1 MYPIP
6 SAARAL
12 FEAEQKQVLRITGY
26 SGNPTPVSLTI
37 TDANVMLNGFSI
49 DRYSSNS
56 EKLELGT
63 AISAELTL
71 KLDNR
76 LGQYNGVIFEGAELF
91 VEIGIADWSQTNPT
105 IYWLPCGYFT
115 PDEQPRALN
124 TITIHALDRMM
135 KFDAPMPLVEPWTDN
150 LGNVIQT
157 QGDETIYFDTVV
169 KTNFPLTVAALVQ
182 YVCTKAGVPFDQ
194 DLSTLPN
201 YDFVVTG
208 IPNVQKEITY
218 RNIVQWCA
226 ALMGCNAWIDWAGK
240 LRFSWYGGAS
250 DYLST
255 TANRFSSDML
265 ENDVTV
271 TGIVYKNLQGAT
283 LVYGEEGNLIDV
295 TGNYLI
301 SDDATTPWEKVA
313 NAVKGYTY
321 RPFSA
326 SATPAPYLW
335 PMDTITFR
343 NKYGIDYTCALT
355 NVNLGL
361 NASTELA
368 SKGSVK
374 GTTNLSGTTN
384 QYSHMIERN
393 TEAINNALRVAS
405 NAWTNASSADEAAR
419 NAAALAA
426 NARIAAMAAQA
437 LANGAQSAAEGAQSS
452 ANNASAREQWIYCS
466 APDGTQ
472 SMSPVTVWISNSNPY
487 QGSWTTTRPQFDPNY
502 PVLFV
507 ALQRQSVSQRNS
519 PFNPCSCTTPVVDL
533 TTTVIDGGTITT
545 GKINA
550 NFIQTG
556 VLTGGNGVTT
566 LDLLSGNFY
575 SSNVNLTG
583 YFTSNNTISARENLE
598 TKISSANV
606 NFRTNY
612 QYYDYDLGSYVQ
624 TYADTGVISSRYYQP
639 ANKYIT
645 TVSAPSGNEYASADT
660 GWQQV
665 EVPSELRLSTGFA
678 SHIYIS
684 SDAGIDVRGNTVIN
698 GDLSVTGTKSRNVSI
713 DQFGDR
719 LLYAYET
726 PSPIFGD
733 VGEAHIGADGKCY
746 VWFDAVFAQ
755 TIADAQYQVF
765 LQRYGNGDCWVS
777 ERTGAYFIVEG
788 DPGLGFAWEVKAKQ
802 RGYEQTRLEPAEKF
816 SMKDQAYGEKAVL
829 YIENL
834 RKERETA

>member
-91 VEIGIADWSQTNPT
+91 VEIGIADWSQTDPT
-105 IYWLPCGYFT
+105 IYWFPCGYFT

-218 RNIVQWCA
+218 RNVVQWCA
-226 ALMGCNAWIDWAGK
+226 ALMGCNAWIDWEGK
-240 LRFSWYGGAS
+240 LRFSWYGGTS

-255 TANRFSSDML
+255 IGNRFSSDML
-265 ENDVTV
+265 ENDVTI

-419 NAAALAA
+419 NAAALAT
-426 NARIAAMAAQA
+426 NARIAANLAQA

-452 ANNASAREQWIYCS
+452 ANSASSREQWIYRS

-472 SMSPVTVWISNSNPY
+472 SMSPVTVWISNSDPD
-487 QGSWTTTRPQFDPNY
+487 QGAWTTTRPQFDPDY

-507 ALQRQSVSQRNS
+507 ALQRQSVSQRS
-519 PFNPCSCTTPVVDL
+519 SLFNQCDCTTPVVDL

-566 LDLLSGNFY
+566 LDLLNGNF
-575 SSNVNLTG
+575 STTNATLAGT
-583 YFTSNNTISARENLE
+583 FKAT
-598 TKISSANV
+598 SANGSYTQISDGRI
-606 NFRTNY
+606 NFRFP
-612 QYYDYDLGSYVQ
+612 DD
-624 TYADTGVISSRYYQP
+624 DPSSTDMNGIIRMD
-639 ANKYIT
+639 T
-645 TVSAPSGNEYASADT
+645 TVDQSTQITDYRMWIISRSFGQDT
-660 GWQQV
+660 T
-665 EVPSELRLSTGFA
+665 SEIILSTTG
-678 SHIYIS
+678 S
-684 SDAGIDVRGNTVIN
+684 SLGTSIRITYDDGIVLNPFGSSVRVL
-698 GDLSVTGTKSRNVSI
+698 GDFSVTGTKSRNVPI

-726 PSPIFGD
+726 PSPLFGD
-733 VGEAHIGADGKCY
+733 VGEARIGADGKCY

-755 TIADAQYQVF
+755 TIAGVQYQVF

-777 ERTGAYFIVEG
+777 ERTGAHFIVEG

-802 RGYEQTRLEPAEKF
+802 RGYEQTRLEPADKF
-816 SMKDQAYGEKAVL
+816 SMKDQTYGEKAAL

>member
-49 DRYSSNS
+49 DRFSSNS

-63 AISAELTL
+63 AISSELTL

-91 VEIGIADWSQTNPT
+91 VEIGIADWSQTDPT
-105 IYWLPCGYFT
+105 IYWIPCGYFT

-157 QGDETIYFDTVV
+157 RGDETIYFDTVV
-169 KTNFPLTVAALVQ
+169 KTSFPLTVAALVQ
-182 YVCTKAGVPFDQ
+182 YVCTKAGVPFNQ

-226 ALMGCNAWIDWAGK
+226 ALMGCNAWIDWNGA
-240 LRFSWYGGAS
+240 LRFSWYGGTS

-343 NKYGIDYTCALT
+343 NKYGIDYVCALT

-374 GTTNLSGTTN
+374 GTTNLNGTAN

-419 NAAALAA
+419 NAAALAT
-426 NARIAAMAAQA
+426 NARIAAMAAQT
-437 LANGAQSAAEGAQSS
+437 LANQAQNSANGAQSS
-452 ANNASAREQWIYCS
+452 ANSASSREQRIYRS
-466 APDGTQ
+466 APDGT
-472 SMSPVTVWISNSNPY
+472 SSLLPNNTWVTYSQPA
-487 QGSWTTTRPQFDPNY
+487 QGVWTTTRPKFDPAF

-507 ALQRQSVSQRNS
+507 ALQRQSVSQRS
-519 PFNPCSCTTPVVDL
+519 SIFNLCDCTTPVVDL
-533 TTTVIDGGTITT
+533 TTTVIDGGNITT
-545 GKINA
+545 GSINA

-566 LDLLSGNFY
+566 LDLISGNFY
-575 SSNVNLTG
+575 SANVNLTG
-583 YFTSNNTISARENLE
+583 YFTSNQTVSARESREAKL
-598 TKISSANV
+598 SAGNI

-612 QYYDYDLGSYVQ
+612 QYYDSNTGSFVDD
-624 TYADTGVISSRYYQP
+624 YADSGVIASRYEPSLGRYVM
-639 ANKYIT
+639 Y
-645 TVSAPSGNEYASADT
+645 VSAPSGNEYASAGT
-660 GWQQV
+660 NWQPV
-665 EVPSELRLSTGFA
+665 EVPSELRLSAGLNNYIHINSNTGIVA
-678 SHIYIS
+678 K
-684 SDAGIDVRGNTVIN
+684 GNTVIN
-698 GDLSVTGTKSRNVSI
+698 GDLSVTGTKSRNVPI

-726 PSPIFGD
+726 PSPLFGD
-733 VGEAHIGADGKCY
+733 VGEARIGADGKCY

-755 TIADAQYQVF
+755 TIADTQYQVF

-777 ERTGAYFIVEG
+777 ERTGAYFVVEG
-788 DPGLGFAWEVKAKQ
+788 DPGLAFAWEVKAKQ

-816 SMKDQAYGEKAVL
+816 SIKEQTYGENAAL

-834 RKERETA
+834 RKERNA

>member
-1 MYPIP
+1 MYPIS

-49 DRYSSNS
+49 DRFSSNS

-63 AISAELTL
+63 AISSELTL

-105 IYWLPCGYFT
+105 IYWIPCGYFT

-169 KTNFPLTVAALVQ
+169 KTSFPLTVAALVQ

-226 ALMGCNAWIDWAGK
+226 ALMGCNAWIDWSGK
-240 LRFSWYGGAS
+240 LRFSWYGGTS

-283 LVYGEEGNLIDV
+283 LVYGDEGNLIDV

-374 GTTNLSGTTN
+374 GTTNLNGTAN

-419 NAAALAA
+419 NAAALAT
-426 NARIAAMAAQA
+426 NARIAAMAAQT
-437 LANGAQSAAEGAQSS
+437 LANQAQNSANGAQSS
-452 ANNASAREQWIYCS
+452 ANSASSREQRIYRS
-466 APDGTQ
+466 APDGT
-472 SMSPVTVWISNSNPY
+472 SSLLPNNTWVTYSQPA
-487 QGSWTTTRPQFDPNY
+487 QGVWTTTRPEFDPAF

-507 ALQRQSVSQRNS
+507 ALQRQSVSQRS
-519 PFNPCSCTTPVVDL
+519 SIFNLCDCTTPVVDL
-533 TTTVIDGGTITT
+533 TTTVIDGGNITT
-545 GKINA
+545 GSINA

-566 LDLLSGNFY
+566 LDLVNGNFSTTNATLAGTFKATGSDGSY
-575 SSNVNLTG
+575 TQISDGNIKFRFPADATGSTENNGIIRMDTFEDPSTNLTDYRLWIVSRSFG
-583 YFTSNNTISARENLE
+583 QDTTSEI
-598 TKISSANV
+598 I
-606 NFRTNY
+606 
-612 QYYDYDLGSYVQ
+612 
-624 TYADTGVISSRYYQP
+624 
-639 ANKYIT
+639 
-645 TVSAPSGNEYASADT
+645 
-660 GWQQV
+660 
-665 EVPSELRLSTGFA
+665 LSTNGSFNGT
-678 SHIYIS
+678 SIRITYDDGIIVNPFGS
-684 SDAGIDVRGNTVIN
+684 SLRVL
-698 GDLSVTGTKSRNVSI
+698 GDFIATGSKSRNVPI

-726 PSPIFGD
+726 PSPLFGD
-733 VGEAHIGADGKCY
+733 VGEARIGADGKCY
-746 VWFDAVFAQ
+746 VWFDVVFAQ

-765 LQRYGNGDCWVS
+765 LQRYGNGECWVS

-802 RGYEQTRLEPAEKF
+802 RGYEQTRLEPADKF
-816 SMKDQAYGEKAVL
+816 SMKDQAYGEKAAL

>member
-49 DRYSSNS
+49 DRFASNS

-63 AISAELTL
+63 AISSELTL

-182 YVCTKAGVPFDQ
+182 YVCTRAGVPFDQ

-226 ALMGCNAWIDWAGK
+226 ALMGCNAWIDWNGA
-240 LRFSWYGGAS
+240 LRFSWYGGTS

-374 GTTNLSGTTN
+374 GSTNMSGTTN

-426 NARIAAMAAQA
+426 NARIAA
-437 LANGAQSAAEGAQSS
+437 EGAQSS
-452 ANNASAREQWIYCS
+452 ANSASSREQRIYRS
-466 APDGTQ
+466 APDGT
-472 SMSPVTVWISNSNPY
+472 SSLLPNNTWVTYSQPA
-487 QGSWTTTRPQFDPNY
+487 QGVWTTTRPEFDPNF

-507 ALQRQSVSQRNS
+507 ALQRQSVSQRS
-519 PFNPCSCTTPVVDL
+519 SIFNLCDCTTPVVDL
-533 TTTVIDGGTITT
+533 TTTVIDGGNITT
-545 GKINA
+545 GSINA

-566 LDLLSGNFY
+566 LDLVNGNFY
-575 SSNVNLTG
+575 TTNATITG
-583 YFTSNNTISARENLE
+583 SV
-598 TKISSANV
+598 KANG
-606 NFRTNY
+606 T
-612 QYYDYDLGSYVQ
+612 DGSYTQLSDGHLVFKFPLDATSSTENNGIIRMDSSVMSDNTTKYRLLIDARSFGQ
-624 TYADTGVISSRYYQP
+624 DTSSEILLTTTGTQYGTSIR
-639 ANKYIT
+639 IT
-645 TVSAPSGNEYASADT
+645 SDDGIVLNPFGSSVRVLGDFSA
-660 GWQQV
+660 
-665 EVPSELRLSTGFA
+665 
-678 SHIYIS
+678 
-684 SDAGIDVRGNTVIN
+684 
-698 GDLSVTGTKSRNVSI
+698 TGTKSRNVPV

-726 PSPIFGD
+726 PSPLFGD
-733 VGEAHIGADGKCY
+733 VGEARIGADGKCY

-765 LQRYGNGDCWVS
+765 LQRYGSGDCWVS

-788 DPGLGFAWEVKAKQ
+788 DSDLAFAWEVKAKQ
-802 RGYEQTRLEPAEKF
+802 RGYEQTRLEPADKF
-816 SMKDQAYGEKAVL
+816 SMKDQAYDEKAAL

>member
-49 DRYSSNS
+49 DRFSSNS

-63 AISAELTL
+63 AISSELTL

-91 VEIGIADWSQTNPT
+91 VEIGIADWSQTDPT
-105 IYWLPCGYFT
+105 IYWIPCGYFT

-157 QGDETIYFDTVV
+157 QGDETIYFDTLV
-169 KTNFPLTVAALVQ
+169 KYELFVRPRTVESLVQ
-182 YVCTKAGVPFDQ
+182 YVCGKVGVPFDQ
-194 DLSTLPN
+194 DLSSLPN
-201 YDFVVTG
+201 YDFTVTAL
-208 IPNVQKEITY
+208 PNLQKEVTY
-218 RNIVQWCA
+218 RNVIQWCA
-226 ALMGCNAWIDWAGK
+226 ALMGCNAWIDWNGA
-240 LRFSWYGGAS
+240 LRFSWYGGTS

-271 TGIVYKNLQGAT
+271 TGIVYKNTQGAT

-374 GTTNLSGTTN
+374 GTTNLNGTTN
-384 QYSHMIERN
+384 QYSYMIERN
-393 TEAINNALRVAS
+393 AAAVNDALKNAANAQNIAS
-405 NAWTNASSADEAAR
+405 GVWGVASSAATTAQAAA
-419 NAAALAA
+419 NAAA
-426 NARIAAMAAQA
+426 N
-437 LANGAQSAAEGAQSS
+437 AQSAANG
-452 ANNASAREQWIYCS
+452 ASAREQWIYRS
-466 APDGTQ
+466 APADT
-472 SMSPVTVWISNSNPY
+472 SSLLPNNVWVTYSQPA
-487 QGSWTTTRPQFDPNY
+487 QGVWTTTRPEFNSTF

-507 ALQRQSVSQRNS
+507 ALQRQSVSQRSS
-519 PFNPCSCTTPVVDL
+519 PFGFCDCTTPVIDR
-533 TTTVIDGGTITT
+533 TTTVIDGGSITT
-545 GKINA
+545 GSIDA
-550 NFIQTG
+550 QRITTG
-556 VLTGGNGVTT
+556 ILTGGNGVTT
-566 LDLLSGNFY
+566 LDLVNGNFSTTNATLAGTFKATGSDGSY
-575 SSNVNLTG
+575 TQISDGNIKFRFPADATGSTENNGIIRMDTFEDPSTNLTDYRLWIVSRSFG
-583 YFTSNNTISARENLE
+583 QDTTSEI
-598 TKISSANV
+598 I
-606 NFRTNY
+606 
-612 QYYDYDLGSYVQ
+612 
-624 TYADTGVISSRYYQP
+624 
-639 ANKYIT
+639 
-645 TVSAPSGNEYASADT
+645 
-660 GWQQV
+660 
-665 EVPSELRLSTGFA
+665 LSTNGSFNGT
-678 SHIYIS
+678 SIRITYDDGIIVNPFGS
-684 SDAGIDVRGNTVIN
+684 SLRVL
-698 GDLSVTGTKSRNVSI
+698 GDFIATGSKSRSVPV

-726 PSPIFGD
+726 PSPLFGD
-733 VGEAHIGADGKCY
+733 VGEARIGADGKCY
-746 VWFDAVFAQ
+746 VWFDAVFTQ

-765 LQRYGNGDCWVS
+765 LQRYDNGECWVS

-788 DPGLGFAWEVKAKQ
+788 DPGLGFAWEVKARQ
-802 RGYEQTRLEPAEKF
+802 RGYEHTRLEPADKF
-816 SMKDQAYGEKAVL
+816 SMKDQTYGENAAL
-829 YIENL
+829 YIESL
-834 RKERETA
+834 RKERTA